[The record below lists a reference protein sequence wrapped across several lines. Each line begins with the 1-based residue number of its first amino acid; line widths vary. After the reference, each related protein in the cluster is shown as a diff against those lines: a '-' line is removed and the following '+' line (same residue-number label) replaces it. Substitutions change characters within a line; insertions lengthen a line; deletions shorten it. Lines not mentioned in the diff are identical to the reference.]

1 MASVGKINL
10 ISRQASEH
18 LNLDY
23 RVNKKTM
30 TKILLIEDHQDVR
43 ENTAEILELANY
55 EVITAEDGKK
65 GLELAMRT
73 QPDIIICDIMMPE
86 LNGYDVLL
94 HLSKDEK
101 TASIPFIFLTAKTER
116 IAIRKGM
123 NLGADDYLTKPFEE
137 SELLDAVA
145 SRLKKH
151 SFLKKEFSKD
161 IEGINQF
168 FNEVSVHEGMES
180 LSEDRKVET
189 FNKKDFIF
197 MEGDAANTLYF
208 IQKGAIKTYKTT
220 ESGKYLVTGIFGPGQ
235 FVGQLSLLTNKGTY
249 RDTATVLEQAEVF
262 KIPKADFTT
271 LLFSDK
277 LISNKFITM
286 ISNDLI
292 DLQEQLISMAFS
304 SVRQRLAK
312 VLLNLSENEILNN
325 SKNKG
330 ISISREDLA
339 SLMGTATETIIRM
352 LSDFKDEALISIGS
366 HRKII
371 IEDKKSI
378 EDIALFG

>member
-1 MASVGKINL
+1 
-10 ISRQASEH
+10 
-18 LNLDY
+18 
-23 RVNKKTM
+23 M
-30 TKILLIEDHQDVR
+30 TKILLIEDNQDVR

-55 EVITAEDGKK
+55 EVCTAEDGKK
-65 GLELAMRT
+65 GLEVAIHT

-86 LNGYDVLL
+86 MNGYDVLL
-94 HLSKDEK
+94 HLSKDK
-101 TASIPFIFLTAKTER
+101 TTSSTPFIFLTAKTEK
-116 IAIRKGM
+116 IDIRKGM

-145 SRLKKH
+145 SRLKKY
-151 SFLKKEFSKD
+151 SFLKKKISKD
-161 IEGINQF
+161 IEGIHQF
-168 FNEVSVHEGMES
+168 FNEVSVHEGMEC
-180 LSEDRKVET
+180 LSKDRKVET

-197 MEGDAANTLYF
+197 IEGDIAHTLYF

-220 ESGKYLVTGIFGPGQ
+220 ESGKSLVTGLFGPGQ

-249 RDTATVLEQAEVF
+249 RDTAKVLEQAEIF
-262 KIPKADFTT
+262 KIPKADFKT

-292 DLQEQLISMAFS
+292 DLQEQLVGMAFS
-304 SVRQRLAK
+304 TVRQRLAK
-312 VLLNLSENEILNN
+312 VLLDLSKNKILHT
-325 SKNKG
+325 SLNKG

-339 SLMGTATETIIRM
+339 SLMGTATETAIRM
-352 LSDFKDEALISIGS
+352 LTDFKDEALISIGS
-366 HRKII
+366 QREIS
-371 IEDKKSI
+371 IEDKKRV